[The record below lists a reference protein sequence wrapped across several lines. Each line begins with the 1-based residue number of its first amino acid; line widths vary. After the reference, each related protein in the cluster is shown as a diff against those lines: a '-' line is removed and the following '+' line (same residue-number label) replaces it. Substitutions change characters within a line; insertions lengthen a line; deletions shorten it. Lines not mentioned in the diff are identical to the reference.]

1 MQSGV
6 WTKLPR
12 VFMLKPTM
20 RLDPSPFHSASGRV
34 LSRSARAFTLLEI
47 LIVLAII
54 GLLVGL
60 GVTNFDKIFGGAQ
73 QDVAHTFVT
82 VSMKVPLTQF
92 RMDMGDYPTTA
103 EGLQALV
110 NPPQVHPERW
120 RGPYVVDGKI
130 PLDPWGEPYQYRYP
144 GTHNKYGYD
153 LWSKGPDKQDGTA
166 DDIGNWS
173 TDNQTAK

>member
-1 MQSGV
+1 MH
-6 WTKLPR
+6 P
-12 VFMLKPTM
+12 KPTPQAVDGS
-20 RLDPSPFHSASGRV
+20 RS
-34 LSRSARAFTLLEI
+34 LSRSNRAFTLMEI

-73 QDVAHTFVT
+73 EDVARTFVT
-82 VSMKVPLTQF
+82 TSMKVPLTQY

-103 EGLQALV
+103 EGLQALAT
-110 NPPQVHPERW
+110 PPQTHAERW
-120 RGPYVVDGKI
+120 RGPYVADGKI
-130 PLDPWGEPYQYRYP
+130 PLDPWSEPYQYRYP

-153 LWSKGPDKQDGTA
+153 LWSKGHDKQDGTA

-173 TDNQTAK
+173 NDSSAAK

>member
-1 MQSGV
+1 
-6 WTKLPR
+6 
-12 VFMLKPTM
+12 M
-20 RLDPSPFHSASGRV
+20 RSSPLAFSNDGSRL
-34 LSRSARAFTLLEI
+34 LSRANRAFTLLEI

-103 EGLQALV
+103 EGLQALA
-110 NPPQVHPERW
+110 NPPQNHSERW
-120 RGPYVVDGKI
+120 RGPYVADGKI

-173 TDNQTAK
+173 NDSSASK